1 MNGQRYPQQ
10 KLDLG
15 EFPRQNTGEIKW
27 LYGFG
32 ISDKIPPQTHSS
44 PPAEVMA
51 SSKRSNKQEQ
61 PLLFHCW
68 SSCARVEPSALR
80 LNQYKCCAL
89 QPRTCLFR
97 LSVIVSHRAVIGF
110 NKQLHLSKKPLV
122 RPAMHQWQD
131 GWFPPPQQSIKTPAG
146 EFRQI
151 TGKKEGLSWGQWEWG
166 TWSREKPAECGVQ

>member
-10 KLDLG
+10 KPVLG
-15 EFPRQNTGEIKW
+15 EFPRQNTGEIKR
-27 LYGFG
+27 LYGCG

-51 SSKRSNKQEQ
+51 SSKRGNKLEP

-80 LNQYKCCAL
+80 LNQYKRCAL

-97 LSVIVSHRAVIGF
+97 LSVKAPHRAASTNGYTFPRSPWSDPPCITDRMGDF
-110 NKQLHLSKKPLV
+110 HPHNNQLKH
-122 RPAMHQWQD
+122 
-131 GWFPPPQQSIKTPAG
+131 PPENYA
-146 EFRQI
+146 R
-151 TGKKEGLSWGQWEWG
+151 
-166 TWSREKPAECGVQ
+166 